1 MHRVLAALAA
11 LAVIASSQLAASSV
25 AEAHERRTVGPYQL
39 VVGFITEP
47 AFAGT
52 VNAVDFRVSDT
63 RSTPAKPVEGLQDT
77 VTVDVFQGGLS
88 TPLSLKLRARF
99 GQPGAYAADFIP
111 TRAGD
116 YRFVFKG
123 KIEQTELS
131 AKDGTFESGP
141 GRFDEAKDPA
151 ELQYPAKVPTGAGLS
166 DRLENIERE
175 IGSIRAFALVAL
187 ALAVVLP
194 IGNAVVRRRPRT

>member
-1 MHRVLAALAA
+1 MTRILAALAA

-25 AEAHERRTVGPYQL
+25 AEAHERRMVGPYQL
-39 VVGFITEP
+39 VVGWLSEP
-47 AFAGT
+47 AIAGT
-52 VNAVDFRVSDT
+52 VNAVDFRVTDP
-63 RSTPAKPVEGLQDT
+63 RSTPPKPVEGLQDT

-99 GQPGAYAADFIP
+99 GQPGAYAAEVIP

-123 KIEQTELS
+123 RIEQTELS
-131 AKDGTFESGP
+131 TKDGTFESGP
-141 GRFDEAKDPA
+141 GRFDEVKDPA

-166 DRLENIERE
+166 DRLDAIERQL
-175 IGSIRAFALVAL
+175 GSIQAIALVAL
-187 ALAVVLP
+187 ALAIALP
-194 IGNAVVRRRPRT
+194 IGNAVVGRRRRS